1 MEIMNAKL
9 AQALIIGCLCVSN
22 LISKHINVQKVIF
35 LDNEMVEN
43 FMYLCNLENILKFF
57 Y

>member
-1 MEIMNAKL
+1 MNAKL